1 MRKSL
6 ILVAVIM
13 AFCIV
18 GFSAIGYGA
27 EKHFEGIR
35 IRFFCGGPPG
45 CPFATVVYKGALAA
59 EKDLGCKVDYV
70 WSDWNPRKMI
80 TQFKEAIA
88 ARPDGIAIMGHPG
101 QDAFEPLVDQA
112 LAKGIIVTSQNTTLP
127 RIETKYKGQG
137 FGYVGQELYPSGY
150 MLGKECVKRFDLK
163 KGDRALV
170 WGLLA
175 EEIRGLRSKGCIE
188 ALEEAGLTVD
198 YMDISTEVDASP
210 PLGTPIITGYISRNP
225 DVKLV
230 ITDHGGLTATLET
243 YLKAAGKGPDDVVGA
258 GFDLSA
264 ATVEAIRN
272 GYCDLVLDQQPY
284 LQGYLPIL
292 QICLAKKY
300 GFSGLHVDTGAGFA
314 HAGNIEALAKLAEEG
329 IR

>member
-1 MRKSL
+1 MKKSL
-6 ILVAVIM
+6 ILLAVIM
-13 AFCIV
+13 ACGI

-70 WSDWNPRKMI
+70 WSDWNPEKMI
-80 TQFKEAIA
+80 AQFKEAIA

-112 LAKGIIVTSQNTTLP
+112 IAKGIIVTSQNTTLP
-127 RIETKYKGQG
+127 RIEAKYKGGG
-137 FGYVGQELYPSGY
+137 FGYVGQELYESGL
-150 MLGKECVKRFDLK
+150 MLGKECVRKFGLK

-175 EEIRGLRSKGCIE
+175 EEIRGLRSKGCID
-188 ALEEAGLTVD
+188 AFKEAGLTVD
-198 YMDISTEVDASP
+198 YMEISAEVDASP
-210 PLGTPIITGYISRNP
+210 PLGTPLVTGYISANP
-225 DVKLV
+225 DVKVV

-243 YLKAAGKGPDDVVGA
+243 YLKAAGKGPDDIVGA

-264 ATVEAIRN
+264 ATVEAIRS

-292 QICLAKKY
+292 QICLTKKY
-300 GFSGLHVDTGAGFA
+300 QFSGLHIDTGAGFA
-314 HAGNIEALAKLAEEG
+314 HAGNIEMLAKLAEEG